1 MTNQARI
8 IKLLSRLEN
17 MLKTEIENA
26 RADQDND
33 AIKLLEK
40 LYNLIKKTKV
50 NYSAQKH

>member
-1 MTNQARI
+1 MKNQARI
-8 IKLLSRLEN
+8 IKLLSRLKN

-26 RADQDND
+26 KADRDND

-40 LYNLIKKTKV
+40 LYKLIKKTKV

>member
-1 MTNQARI
+1 MKGQARI
-8 IKLLSRLEN
+8 TRLLNRLEN
-17 MLKTEIENA
+17 MLKIEMKKA

-40 LYNLIKKTKV
+40 LYNLIKKTEV